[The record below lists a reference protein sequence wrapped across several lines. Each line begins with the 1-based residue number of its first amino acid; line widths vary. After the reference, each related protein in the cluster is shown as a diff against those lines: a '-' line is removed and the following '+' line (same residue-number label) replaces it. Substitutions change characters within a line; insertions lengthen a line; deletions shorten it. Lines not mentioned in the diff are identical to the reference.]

1 MRKRSTLLPCRG
13 GVVLVGETTPG
24 LMLGVVLSSSEL
36 CEVVRRRDTIL
47 NKLRLLD
54 GGFSVLLCGTRMCAC
69 RRLINLIIQ

>member
-36 CEVVRRRDTIL
+36 CEIVRRRDTIL
-47 NKLRLLD
+47 NKLRLL
-54 GGFSVLLCGTRMCAC
+54 GGFSVLLCGTRMYVCMQT
-69 RRLINLIIQ
+69 IN

>member
-1 MRKRSTLLPCRG
+1 M
-13 GVVLVGETTPG
+13 GETTPG

-47 NKLRLLD
+47 NKLRLL

-69 RRLINLIIQ
+69 RR